1 MVQYIFLADVM
12 ICGGKLNKDACGGDS
27 GGPLIANIDGK
38 FTLVGVTSWGIG
50 CGAANSPGVYADISH
65 PSMMRFINWPMSFN
79 GIVPNPL
86 PNPSRAPPGRPN
98 GKTPMCQPNAGTV
111 NRRIT
116 FKYDRFDSQ
125 ASVISTS
132 QPRRNNGNRIIGG
145 DDANPGEVPWQVNL
159 LIDGTQLEN
168 LRCGGTLVSTT
179 VRF

>member
-38 FTLVGVTSWGIG
+38 FTLVGVTSWGPEE

-65 PSMMRFINWPMSFN
+65 PSMIRFIKPTANP
-79 GIVPNPL
+79 GHPNRQSP
-86 PNPSRAPPGRPN
+86 
-98 GKTPMCQPNAGTV
+98 AGTII
-111 NRRIT
+111 RPIT

-159 LIDGTQLEN
+159 LLDGTQLEN